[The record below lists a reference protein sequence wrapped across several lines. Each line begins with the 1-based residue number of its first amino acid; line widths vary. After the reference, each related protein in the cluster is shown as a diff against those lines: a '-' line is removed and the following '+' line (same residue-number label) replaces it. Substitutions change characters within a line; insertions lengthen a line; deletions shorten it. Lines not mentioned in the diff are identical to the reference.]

1 MPRALSYPLLGAL
14 LSIGAPAGF
23 LALRGAIQN
32 EALRIAWVRA
42 EIASQPVTYGYL
54 MVATFA
60 VFVLFGWLF
69 GRKEDELQTLSVTD
83 ALTGLW
89 NRRYLRARLSEE
101 IVRAS
106 RYGGS
111 VALLLVDLDGLKMI
125 NDRRG
130 HAAGDVALRKVAEC
144 LASTCRASD
153 ISARYGGDEFIVLL
167 PETRAREALEIAE
180 RIRSAVRACLPG
192 SPISVSI
199 GAADLASVSA
209 ASPDALCEAADHA
222 LYEAKGKGRNRVVL
236 ARPAAE
242 PCAA

>member
-1 MPRALSYPLLGAL
+1 
-14 LSIGAPAGF
+14 
-23 LALRGAIQN
+23 
-32 EALRIAWVRA
+32 
-42 EIASQPVTYGYL
+42 
-54 MVATFA
+54 
-60 VFVLFGWLF
+60 
-69 GRKEDELQTLSVTD
+69 
-83 ALTGLW
+83 
-89 NRRYLRARLSEE
+89 
-101 IVRAS
+101 
-106 RYGGS
+106 
-111 VALLLVDLDGLKMI
+111 VALLLFDLDVLPTI

-153 ISARYGGDEFIVLL
+153 ITARYGGDEFIVLL
-167 PETRAREALEIAE
+167 PETRAREAVEMAE

-199 GAADLASVSA
+199 GAADLASASA

-222 LYEAKGKGRNRVVL
+222 LYEAKAKGRNRVVL